1 MSTEVGSIYL
11 SLNLKDN
18 VQAQIGHL
26 ASKADR
32 QAASSFKRVGDTAG
46 KAISRA
52 MANIKLPTQP
62 LNRSVESA
70 KAKIEQ
76 LRVAM
81 GALDEKMDAIS
92 KRKYDEL
99 SSFYKD
105 ANALDQA
112 AAKATLADKA
122 YQKLGAQYD
131 KLILKRK
138 QAEISLAS
146 AIKVADSQTEAK
158 RLAMHERVTQAA
170 QKAAESGR

>member
-122 YQKLGAQYD
+122 YQKLGAQY
-131 KLILKRK
+131 
-138 QAEISLAS
+138 A
-146 AIKVADSQTEAK
+146 
-158 RLAMHERVTQAA
+158 
-170 QKAAESGR
+170 

>member
-18 VQAQIGHL
+18 VQSQLGAF

-52 MANIKLPTQP
+52 MANMKLPTEP
-62 LNRSVESA
+62 LNRSVEFA
-70 KAKIEQ
+70 KARIEQ
-76 LRVAM
+76 LWVAM
-81 GALDEKMDAIS
+81 GVLDEKMDAIS

-99 SSFYKD
+99 SSFYTD

-112 AAKATLADKA
+112 AAKQPWPNK
-122 YQKLGAQYD
+122 GV
-131 KLILKRK
+131 
-138 QAEISLAS
+138 S
-146 AIKVADSQTEAK
+146 EA
-158 RLAMHERVTQAA
+158 
-170 QKAAESGR
+170 GRTV

>member
-92 KRKYDEL
+92 KRIRRIIQFL
-99 SSFYKD
+99 
-105 ANALDQA
+105 Q
-112 AAKATLADKA
+112 
-122 YQKLGAQYD
+122 
-131 KLILKRK
+131 RC
-138 QAEISLAS
+138 
-146 AIKVADSQTEAK
+146 
-158 RLAMHERVTQAA
+158 ERFRP
-170 QKAAESGR
+170 SGGKSDVGR